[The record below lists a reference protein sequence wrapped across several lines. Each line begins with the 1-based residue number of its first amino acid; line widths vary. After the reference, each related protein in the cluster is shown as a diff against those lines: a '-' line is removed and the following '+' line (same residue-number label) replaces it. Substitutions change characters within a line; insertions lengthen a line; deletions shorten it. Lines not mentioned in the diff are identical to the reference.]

1 MNCRRCPRK
10 TGRASEMS
18 MRLSKI
24 GYTDP
29 EDLRHRDLPCK
40 ETD

>member
-1 MNCRRCPRK
+1 
-10 TGRASEMS
+10 